1 MSAVSFLAVDAG
13 QTGIR
18 TRLEYGDVIEQSFAG
33 LKTDRDLFPQLAAV
47 IAESLQGET
56 TEVVVSIGTTGLTA
70 DNNKPEKL
78 LALLPT
84 QVTQVN
90 VAHDSI
96 TGFLGSLGLAQGTVI
111 AVGTGVVTLAVGPT
125 AMTRV
130 DGWGNL
136 IGDAGSAYWI
146 GRAGLEAGMKA
157 YDGRI
162 LQTSLIQ
169 LVEQNFSH
177 PEEAYIDL
185 QTDPNRVSRIASF
198 AKLVTEHALS
208 DDVARSIVVSAGE
221 ELALS
226 AVTAARTVGLLE
238 TPSPR
243 FSWTGNVMNSDLLRE
258 TFLAAITREVPHAV
272 FTAPEGEPLDG
283 VALIPSLGEDSPLR
297 AGVLSARRG

>member
-1 MSAVSFLAVDAG
+1 MPAGSFLAVDAG

-18 TRLEYGDVIEQSFAG
+18 TRLDSGDVIEQIFAG

-47 IAESLQGET
+47 ITEALHGEA

-70 DNNKPEKL
+70 ENNQPDKL

-96 TGFLGSLGLAQGTVI
+96 TGFLGSLGLSQGTVI

-125 AMTRV
+125 SMTRV

-136 IGDAGSAYWI
+136 IGDAGSAFWI

-162 LQTSLIQ
+162 PHTSLIQ
-169 LVEQNFSH
+169 LVEDNFSH

-198 AKLVTEHALS
+198 AKHVSEHALS
-208 DDVARSIVVSAGE
+208 DDVARAIVVSAGE

-226 AVTAARTVGLLE
+226 AVTAARTVGVLE
-238 TPSPR
+238 TSSPR
-243 FSWTGNVMNSDLLRE
+243 FGWTGNVMNSDLLRE

-283 VALIPSLGEDSPLR
+283 VALIPILGDNSPLR
-297 AGVLSARRG
+297 AGVLSARRN

>member
-1 MSAVSFLAVDAG
+1 VSAVSFLALDAG

-18 TRLEYGDVIEQSFAG
+18 TRLETGDVIEQSFVG

-47 IAESLQGET
+47 ITEALDGEGS
-56 TEVVVSIGTTGLTA
+56 EVIVSIGTTGLTA
-70 DNNKPEKL
+70 DNNKPDIL
-78 LALLPT
+78 LALLPA
-84 QVTQVN
+84 QVTEVN

-125 AMTRV
+125 TMTRV

-136 IGDAGSAYWI
+136 IGDAGSAFWI

-162 LQTSLIQ
+162 PQTSLIQ
-169 LVEQNFSH
+169 LLEENFSH
-177 PEEAYIDL
+177 PEEAYIEL

-198 AKLVTEHALS
+198 AKHVTEHALS
-208 DDVARSIVVSAGE
+208 DDVAQSIVVSAGE

-238 TPSPR
+238 SSSPR
-243 FSWTGNVMNSDLLRE
+243 FSWTGNVMKSDLLRE
-258 TFLAAITREVPHAV
+258 TFLAAITQEVPGAV

-283 VALIPSLGEDSPLR
+283 VALIPNLGDDSPLR
-297 AGVLSARRG
+297 AGVLSARRS

>member
-1 MSAVSFLAVDAG
+1 MPAGSFLAVDAG

-18 TRLEYGDVIEQSFAG
+18 TRLDCGDVIEQSFAG

-47 IAESLQGET
+47 IIEALDGQT
-56 TEVVVSIGTTGLTA
+56 DEVIVSIGTTGLTA
-70 DNNKPEKL
+70 ENNQPDKL
-78 LALLPT
+78 LAVLPAH
-84 QVTQVN
+84 VTQVN

-96 TGFLGSLGLAQGTVI
+96 TGFLGSVGLAQGTVI

-125 AMTRV
+125 TMTRV

-162 LQTSLIQ
+162 PHTSLIQ
-169 LVEQNFSH
+169 LVEQSFSH

-208 DDVARSIVVSAGE
+208 DEVARSIVVSAGE

-226 AVTAARTVGLLE
+226 AVTAARKVGLLDSS
-238 TPSPR
+238 SPR
-243 FSWTGNVMNSDLLRE
+243 FSWTGNVMNSDLLRQ
-258 TFLAAITREVPHAV
+258 TFLDAITREVADAV

-297 AGVLSARRG
+297 AGVLSARRS